1 MSTLVGDV
9 GPVHG
14 VAAEQRGG
22 VEQRA
27 HPVER
32 TSVRNATAAASN
44 RPARIPASGV
54 SSAARAR
61 AAPAGSGCSAV
72 ASPLRRVFQLH
83 GCGLVGS
90 DHGRGQVPGA
100 AITLLVGVED
110 VGECAVYR
118 APSAAGRGAVDR
130 RAHERMAELQPVSG
144 DGHQSGALGLVER
157 LRRAA
162 QGRGG
167 GQDGG
172 DVTGVLGGGD
182 VQQGLGVGWQQP
194 DTAQVGLLDS
204 PGQRQR
210 VGQRPPAGKLGR
222 VQRPGQTGQRQ
233 RVARGQPHQFV
244 AYGGRQPGR
253 CTGREQLGRRIVGQA
268 GEPELGQ
275 PGGVERG
282 RFAVRAANSST
293 TPSASRRRAQKSRAS
308 VDGRSSHC
316 ASSTRQ
322 SSGRSSAASASSDST
337 ASATRNRSGCPSCRP
352 RRRAA
357 RRTAAP
363 VSAWR
368 GRARDAGAGAAPRTE
383 FRLRLDAGSP
393 QHRHAFGRG
402 RVVEECGLADTGLA
416 AHDEESQLP
425 VRAA

>member
-1 MSTLVGDV
+1 MINGVAPGGVAAHDGAHPADPLRVERRRAVRGRQPLGPCRRLAQPRKVLGVRGHQAGDREHPRRPRRVHRRNLVDRGHQELVGPYQHAGDPLEVSTLVGDV

-32 TSVRNATAAASN
+32 TSVPERDGCGEQPTGPHPCLGGQLGGACQGG
-44 RPARIPASGV
+44 SG
-54 SSAARAR
+54 
-61 AAPAGSGCSAV
+61 GSGCSAV

-90 DHGRGQVPGA
+90 DHGRGPVPGA
-100 AITLLVGVED
+100 AVTLLVGVED

-118 APSAAGRGAVDR
+118 APSAVGRGAVDR

-157 LRRAA
+157 LRRVAE
-162 QGRGG
+162 GRGG

-210 VGQRPPAGKLGR
+210 VGQ
-222 VQRPGQTGQRQ
+222 
-233 RVARGQPHQFV
+233 
-244 AYGGRQPGR
+244 
-253 CTGREQLGRRIVGQA
+253 
-268 GEPELGQ
+268 
-275 PGGVERG
+275 
-282 RFAVRAANSST
+282 
-293 TPSASRRRAQKSRAS
+293 
-308 VDGRSSHC
+308 
-316 ASSTRQ
+316 
-322 SSGRSSAASASSDST
+322 
-337 ASATRNRSGCPSCRP
+337 
-352 RRRAA
+352 
-357 RRTAAP
+357 
-363 VSAWR
+363 
-368 GRARDAGAGAAPRTE
+368 
-383 FRLRLDAGSP
+383 
-393 QHRHAFGRG
+393 
-402 RVVEECGLADTGLA
+402 
-416 AHDEESQLP
+416 
-425 VRAA
+425 